1 MSNNSPSVSRA
12 RFTVRLREA
21 DLGTERFI
29 DVEDGTKTSNDHTQ
43 REPDSENLSGN
54 YGVYPGRGGGD
65 GGYLID
71 IDVDDYNEV
80 DELALGELDSLPDT
94 FTVESPH
101 GGEHR
106 YYAVDGDPP
115 AAMKEEFGIRNPVP
129 TWGEIRI
136 ENGYVVGPG
145 SELDTCDKAW
155 HECSDPDEGHY
166 RISADRRIAEISVKE
181 LVEVIRADPQYAED
195 DDGWEQVT
203 FGDHE

>member
-1 MSNNSPSVSRA
+1 MSDNSPSVNRA

-21 DLGTERFI
+21 GLGTERFI

-80 DELALGELDSLPDT
+80 DELALSELNALPDT
-94 FTVESPH
+94 FGVESPH
-101 GGEHR
+101 GGDHR

-145 SELDTCDKAW
+145 SELDGCSKEWCD
-155 HECSDPDEGHY
+155 ECEKPESGQY
-166 RISADRRIAEISVKE
+166 RISANRPIAEIDIDD
-181 LVEVIRADPQYAED
+181 LVEVVSADVNYYEEY
-195 DDGWEQVT
+195 EQMT
-203 FGDHE
+203 FGNND

>member
-1 MSNNSPSVSRA
+1 M
-12 RFTVRLREA
+12 TVRLRAA

-29 DVEDGTKTSNDHTQ
+29 DVEDGTKTSNDHRQ
-43 REPDSENLSGN
+43 MKPDDSRLSGN
-54 YGVYPGRGGGD
+54 YGVYPGRGGTD

-71 IDVDDYNEV
+71 IDVDDYDSEHDTEAV
-80 DELALGELDSLPDT
+80 DSLPDT
-94 FTVESPH
+94 FEVESPH

-145 SELDTCDKAW
+145 SELDGCSKEWCD
-155 HECSDPDEGHY
+155 ECEKPEGGQY
-166 RISADRRIAEISVKE
+166 QISANRPIAEIDIDD
-181 LVEVIRADPQYAED
+181 LVEVVSADVNYYEEY
-195 DDGWEQVT
+195 EQMT
-203 FGDHE
+203 FGNND